1 MADPIGDQDQSPG
14 GAGKRPAPTI
24 EGTAT
29 ELAVEPPVDDASS
42 GDPKS
47 APEDEDAEGRA
58 YIAGRTAGPATEES
72 GHPPAK
78 ASLPELKGFVT
89 HLAAGFLGGLVGVV
103 ALAIAWGGLP
113 GGKGGG
119 AAPDLSQLEQRV
131 AKLEA
136 ATPAQADTEA
146 GAQLDPRL
154 QSSE

>member
-58 YIAGRTAGPATEES
+58 
-72 GHPPAK
+72 
-78 ASLPELKGFVT
+78 
-89 HLAAGFLGGLVGVV
+89 
-103 ALAIAWGGLP
+103 
-113 GGKGGG
+113 
-119 AAPDLSQLEQRV
+119 
-131 AKLEA
+131 
-136 ATPAQADTEA
+136 
-146 GAQLDPRL
+146 
-154 QSSE
+154 